1 LGTLKLKVKLHN
13 DMSTKK
19 NCFIISPIGEEASE
33 VRKRADQVLKHILT
47 PAAQACGYEPIRA
60 DKISE
65 PGMITSQI
73 IQHIVDDPLVIADL
87 TGMNPNVFYE
97 LAIRHAIR
105 KPLVQ
110 IVNKGEKI
118 PFDVA
123 GMRTIPVD
131 HHDLD
136 SVEEAKE
143 EIQKQIKVVEGKK
156 PDQIESPISVSMEIQ
171 TLRQSD
177 RPEDRTLAELVSAL
191 SQMRAD
197 VASLDKRLSA
207 PEKLIPP
214 AYLRDVLR
222 SFGGQFDK
230 RTIMLTH
237 ELRHMMRT
245 LYQMSEGKDSK
256 ATREDKLELMK
267 RADMLMFEMEKG
279 FDRERGAEIF

>member
-1 LGTLKLKVKLHN
+1 
-13 DMSTKK
+13 MSTKK
-19 NCFIISPIGEEASE
+19 NCFIISPIGEEASDI
-33 VRKRADQVLKHILT
+33 RKRADQVLKHILT

-65 PGMITSQI
+65 PGMITSQV

-136 SVEEAKE
+136 SVDEAKA
-143 EIQKQIKVVEGKK
+143 EIQKRIKVVEGKK
-156 PDQIESPISVSMEIQ
+156 PEQIESPISVSVEIQ

-177 RPEDRTLAELVSAL
+177 RPEDRTLAEIVSAL
-191 SQMRAD
+191 SQMRSD
-197 VASLDKRLSA
+197 VATLDKRLSE

-214 AYLRDVLR
+214 QYLRDVLR
-222 SFGGQFDK
+222 SFGGLSDK
-230 RTIMLTH
+230 RTAMVSH
-237 ELRHMMRT
+237 ELRRILHEIYANAALSKDTKFSRE
-245 LYQMSEGKDSK
+245 QNSE
-256 ATREDKLELMK
+256 LIK
-267 RADMLMFEMEKG
+267 RIEMLMIEL
-279 FDRERGAEIF
+279 DRAQLS

>member
-1 LGTLKLKVKLHN
+1 MCATEF
-13 DMSTKK
+13 MSTKK
-19 NCFIISPIGEEASE
+19 SCFIISPIGEDASE
-33 VRKRADQVLKHILT
+33 IRKRADQVLKHILT

-65 PGMITSQI
+65 PGLITSQV

-136 SVEEAKE
+136 SVEEAKA
-143 EIQKQIKVVEGKK
+143 EIQKQIKVVECKK
-156 PDQIESPISVSMEIQ
+156 PDQIESPISVSVELQ

-177 RPEDRTLAELVSAL
+177 RPEDRTLAEIVAAL
-191 SQMRAD
+191 SQMRSD
-197 VASLDKRLSA
+197 VALLDKRLSE

-214 AYLRDVLR
+214 QYLREVLR
-222 SFGGQFDK
+222 AFGGSGDRH
-230 RTIMLTH
+230 RTHMLLN
-237 ELRHMMRT
+237 ELRHMFVT
-245 LYQMSEGKDSK
+245 LHDP
-256 ATREDKLELMK
+256 KLEDAKEFKLARQRYQEIQK
-267 RADMLMFEMEKG
+267 RIEMVIYELEKG
-279 FDRERGAEIF
+279 L

>member
-1 LGTLKLKVKLHN
+1 
-13 DMSTKK
+13 MSAKK
-19 NCFIISPIGEEASE
+19 NCFIISPIGEDASD

-47 PAAQACGYEPIRA
+47 PAAQACGYDPVRA

-65 PGMITSQI
+65 PGMITSQV

-136 SVEEAKE
+136 SVEEAKL
-143 EIQKQIKVVEGKK
+143 EIQKQIKVVEDKK
-156 PDQIESPISVSMEIQ
+156 PDQIESPISVSVEIQ

-177 RPEDRTLAELVSAL
+177 RAEDRTLAEIVSAL
-191 SQMRAD
+191 SQMRSD
-197 VASLDKRLSA
+197 VASLDKRLSE

-214 AYLRDVLR
+214 QYLVNVLR
-222 SFGGQFDK
+222 PNMAVDRH
-230 RTIMLTH
+230 RTVSLLN
-237 ELRHMMRT
+237 ELRQMLRHLMT
-245 LYQMSEGKDSK
+245 MSEKESK
-256 ATREDKLELMK
+256 EPKAVRQLSEEMQKRVETVLYEL
-267 RADMLMFEMEKG
+267 
-279 FDRERGAEIF
+279 DRSL

>member
-1 LGTLKLKVKLHN
+1 
-13 DMSTKK
+13 MSTKK
-19 NCFIISPIGEEASE
+19 NCFIISPIGEDASDI
-33 VRKRADQVLKHILT
+33 RKRADQVLKHILT
-47 PAAQACGYEPIRA
+47 PAAQACGYDPIRA

-65 PGMITSQI
+65 PGMITSQV

-136 SVEEAKE
+136 SVEEAKA

-156 PDQIESPISVSMEIQ
+156 PDQIESPISVSVEIQ
-171 TLRQSD
+171 SLRQSD
-177 RPEDRTLAELVSAL
+177 RPEDRTLAEIVSAL
-191 SQMRAD
+191 SQMRSD
-197 VASLDKRLSA
+197 VASLDKRLSE
-207 PEKLIPP
+207 PDKLIPP
-214 AYLRDVLR
+214 QYLRDVLR
-222 SFGGQFDK
+222 QFSGPTDK
-230 RTIMLTH
+230 RTMMVAH
-237 ELRHMMRT
+237 ELRRLMRDFIET
-245 LYQMSEGKDSK
+245 VDAKDSK
-256 ATREDKLELMK
+256 LSRESRMELIK
-267 RADMLMFEMEKG
+267 RSEMLMFELERN
-279 FDRERGAEIF
+279 FERG